1 MKLFVII
8 LILVN
13 AIFLAWTI
21 SQHAAP
27 QPVPSEYHPDR
38 IQLISQALPPTGVAQ
53 PTPAPP
59 ALEQGLT
66 LQHDIAPVKDH
77 PVTSNS
83 SAIKTAV
90 TVTSQEPDKTT
101 VQNPPPQASTC
112 FAWGPI
118 DAAHLV
124 DAQTQLNQLH
134 LGERMLSN
142 DDSAAKGPF
151 WVYYPPLANKQAA
164 DTKLATLKNQGIQ
177 DIAIVRN
184 GPWQNALSMGLY
196 GKASGAQQRL
206 NQLKKMGLNGQIEAF
221 KSPDRR
227 FLLIKLNPT
236 EQAAA
241 SAVTHHFTISA
252 MQAVQCPTP

>member
-38 IQLISQALPPTGVAQ
+38 IQLISQSLPPPPVAQ
-53 PTPAPP
+53 SIPAPP
-59 ALEQGLT
+59 TLIQGST
-66 LQHDIAPVKDH
+66 SQHDIAPVKNN
-77 PVTSNS
+77 PVTSNN

-90 TVTSQEPDKTT
+90 TSQAPDKTT
-101 VQNPPPQASTC
+101 ARNPLPQVPAC

-118 DAAHLV
+118 DAAQLA

-164 DTKLATLKNQGIQ
+164 DAELAVLKNQGIQ

-227 FLLIKLNPT
+227 FLFIKLNPT

-241 SAVTHHFTISA
+241 AAITLHFTIPA
-252 MQAVQCPTP
+252 MQAVPCPRP

>member
-27 QPVPSEYHPDR
+27 QSVPSEYHPDR
-38 IQLISQALPPTGVAQ
+38 IQLISQSLPPTSVAQ
-53 PTPAPP
+53 PTPASL
-59 ALEQGLT
+59 ALVQGQA
-66 LQHDIAPVKDH
+66 LQHDVAPVKDN
-77 PVTSNS
+77 PVTSNN

-90 TVTSQEPDKTT
+90 TSQAPDKTT
-101 VQNPPPQASTC
+101 APLAPAC

-164 DTKLATLKNQGIQ
+164 DAELAVLKNQGIQ

-221 KSPDRR
+221 KSPDRQ
-227 FLLIKLNPT
+227 FLFIKLNPT
-236 EQAAA
+236 EQTAVAAI
-241 SAVTHHFTISA
+241 THHFTISA
-252 MQAVQCPTP
+252 MQAVPCPTP